1 MRKLN
6 HEEIWG
12 LTQGRIM
19 KLEVEHQ
26 RIWLFLP
33 LCNYCLS
40 LCVTPPDLKH
50 MLLLEVLKKY
60 RKRGLGCLTPN
71 SSFSNIMEFLLSC
84 FSFLEVHDL
93 FCLLCVLS
101 HFSCVWLFAT
111 LLTASP
117 PGSSVHGFSRQE
129 YWNGLPCPPL
139 GDLPNPGIEPVSLMS
154 HTLGSLS
161 VAPPGK
167 PKY

>member
-19 KLEVEHQ
+19 KLEVEHK

-33 LCNYCLS
+33 LCKCCLS
-40 LCVTPPDLKH
+40 LCVTPPDSKH
-50 MLLLEVLKKY
+50 LLLLEVLKKY

-71 SSFSNIMEFLLSC
+71 SSFSNIMEFLLCS

-93 FCLLCVLS
+93 FYLLCVLS
-101 HFSCVWLFAT
+101 RFSCVWLYAT

-117 PGSSVHGFSRQE
+117 PGSSVHGILQARILEWVAMPSSRGSSQPRD
-129 YWNGLPCPPL
+129 WTC
-139 GDLPNPGIEPVSLMS
+139 VSYVSNIGRWVL
-154 HTLGSLS
+154 
-161 VAPPGK
+161 
-167 PKY
+167 YQ